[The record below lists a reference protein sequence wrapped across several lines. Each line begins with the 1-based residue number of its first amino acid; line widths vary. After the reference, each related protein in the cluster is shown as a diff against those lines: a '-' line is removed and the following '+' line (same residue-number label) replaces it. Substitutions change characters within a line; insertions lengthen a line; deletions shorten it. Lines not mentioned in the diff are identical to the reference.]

1 MLTCFGTAHLCT
13 FAIFKNSLSLKCV
26 AMKYFFLLL
35 FSFFFT
41 LARTQSINNL
51 FFGTDST
58 FDVATWNIEHFPK
71 NGQTTIDSVTAIIYA
86 LDLDYIAM
94 QEVDNP
100 AQFENFIDQLE
111 GYEGFYQQNVY
122 ARLGVIYKSDLV
134 VNDLYQIFTTNQ
146 YDLAFS
152 RPPIVME
159 VEFMGAEYV
168 LINNHFKCCGDGYLD
183 TNDLYDEENR
193 RRAASIFLKD
203 YIDTNFPNSNVMV
216 FGDLND
222 ILTDSEANN
231 VFQNFLDDSE
241 NYRFADMDIATS
253 ASTNWSYP
261 SWPSH
266 LDHILVTDE
275 LFDELGNSD
284 SEVACLKIDLVF
296 PSGWNYYDSNISDHR
311 PVAMRFTPNI
321 YVGSENAVAQSY
333 YFRSY
338 PNPMVN
344 ATSFQFDALQTKG
357 LIRIFNSLGQ
367 EVALVSVDAGQKNV
381 SWHTTVLSSG
391 IYIAQL
397 IDESGV
403 RAVSKLVVE

>member
-1 MLTCFGTAHLCT
+1 MKHL
-13 FAIFKNSLSLKCV
+13 
-26 AMKYFFLLL
+26 FLLL
-35 FSFFFT
+35 FS
-41 LARTQSINNL
+41 AVVSSASAQSINNL

-71 NGQTTIDSVTAIIYA
+71 SGQTTIDSVSAIIYA

-111 GYEGFYQQNVY
+111 GYEGFYQQNDY

-134 VNDLYQIFTTNQ
+134 VNDLYQIFTSNQ

-159 VEFMGAEYV
+159 VEFMGADYV

-183 TNDLYDEENR
+183 ANDLYDEENR

-203 YIDTNFPNSNVMV
+203 YIDTNFPNDNVMV

-222 ILTDSEANN
+222 ILTDNEPNN

-266 LDHILVTDE
+266 LDHILVTNE
-275 LFDELGNSD
+275 LFDGLENANT
-284 SEVACLKIDLVF
+284 EVACLKIEQVF
-296 PSGWNYYDSNISDHR
+296 PGGWSYYDSKISDHR
-311 PVAMRFTPNI
+311 PVALRFTPNVF
-321 YVGSENAVAQSY
+321 VGVDNVVAEQFKFSN
-333 YFRSY
+333 Y

-344 ATSFQFDALQTKG
+344 TTRFQFDALDTKG
-357 LIRIFNSLGQ
+357 LIRIYNALGQ
-367 EVALVSVDAGQKNV
+367 EVSLISVDAGQENV
-381 SWHTTVLSSG
+381 LWEARNLSSG

-397 IDESGV
+397 IDERGI
-403 RAVSKLVVE
+403 RAVSKLLVE